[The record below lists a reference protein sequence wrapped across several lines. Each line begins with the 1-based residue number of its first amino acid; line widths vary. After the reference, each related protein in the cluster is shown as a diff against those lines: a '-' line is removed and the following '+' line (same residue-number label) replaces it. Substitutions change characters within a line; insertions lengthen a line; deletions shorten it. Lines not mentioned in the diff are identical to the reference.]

1 MCNGQQL
8 AAKITLKNQQAL
20 IKRNDIMKIAIFGAG
35 STGCYLAGQLCLSG
49 FDVSLICRPIIKQTI
64 LANNGITMSDY
75 QGFLATVMP
84 QKMITDIEQTPTAYA
99 AFDVVF
105 VTLKCHQ
112 VSSIANTLI
121 EITHNNSSIIFMQNG
136 LGSFD
141 TIKDTLKHCNLLQGI
156 TPFNVLQQ
164 TGGRFHKGTEGVFTL
179 QQNEHT
185 QTIQTAMQAQGF
197 GCDLHPDMA
206 PVIYGKLLLNLNN
219 ALNAIT
225 DLPIKQQLSQRESR
239 RQLAG
244 AMTEWLNVCQAAN
257 IALHQY
263 TKVKPKWLPLILSL
277 PNVLFTLLA
286 KQMLDIDPQAR
297 SSMWEDIQAK
307 RKTEIEYINGAVVRL
322 GKQYGVNTPINRAIV
337 AQIHKL
343 EQFV

>member
-1 MCNGQQL
+1 M
-8 AAKITLKNQQAL
+8 
-20 IKRNDIMKIAIFGAG
+20 RIAIFGAG

-49 FDVSLICRPIIKQTI
+49 LNVSLICRPAIKQTLI
-64 LANNGITMSDY
+64 ENNGITLSDY
-75 QGFLATVMP
+75 QGFLQTVMP
-84 QKMITDIEQTPTAYA
+84 QALITDIEQAPTAYDT
-99 AFDVVF
+99 FDVVF

-121 EITHNNSSIIFMQNG
+121 AITHSNSSIIFMQNG

-141 TIKDTLKHCNLLQGI
+141 TITDTLSHCHLLQGI

-164 TGGRFHKGTEGVFTL
+164 PHGRFHKGTEGVFTL
-179 QQNEHT
+179 QKNEHT
-185 QTIQTAMQAQGF
+185 KVIQIAMLAQDF
-197 GCDLHPDMA
+197 GCNLYQNMA
-206 PVIYGKLLLNLNN
+206 PAIYGKLLLNLNN

-225 DLPIKQQLSQRESR
+225 GLPIKQQLSQRDCR
-239 RQLAG
+239 RQLAA

-257 IALHQY
+257 IELHQY
-263 TKVKPKWLPLILSL
+263 TKVKPKWLPVILSL
-277 PNVLFTLLA
+277 PNMLFNLLA

-322 GKQYGVNTPINRAIV
+322 GEKYGIKTPVNSAIV
-337 AQIHKL
+337 TSIHQL
-343 EQFV
+343 EQSR

>member
-1 MCNGQQL
+1 M
-8 AAKITLKNQQAL
+8 
-20 IKRNDIMKIAIFGAG
+20 RIAIFGAG

-49 FDVSLICRPIIKQTI
+49 LDVSLICRPSIKQT
-64 LANNGITMSDY
+64 LVENNGITLSDY
-75 QGFLATVMP
+75 QGFLQTVMP
-84 QKMITDIEQTPTAYA
+84 QTLITDIEQAPTAYA

-121 EITHNNSSIIFMQNG
+121 TITHSNSSIIFMQNG

-141 TIKDTLKHCNLLQGI
+141 TITDVLSHCNLLQGI

-164 TGGRFHKGTEGVFTL
+164 PNGRFHKGTEGAFTL
-179 QQNEHT
+179 QKNDHT
-185 QTIQTAMQAQGF
+185 KVIQIAMLAQEF
-197 GCDLHPDMA
+197 GCSLHQDMA
-206 PVIYGKLLLNLNN
+206 PIIYGKLLLNLNN

-225 DLPIKQQLSQRESR
+225 GLPIKQQLSQRDCR
-239 RQLAG
+239 RQLAA

-257 IALHQY
+257 IELHQY
-263 TKVKPKWLPLILSL
+263 TKVTPKWLPVILSL
-277 PNVLFTLLA
+277 PNMLFTLLA

-322 GKQYGVNTPINRAIV
+322 GEKYGVKTPVNSAIV
-337 AQIHKL
+337 AQIHQL
-343 EQFV
+343 EQSL

>member
-1 MCNGQQL
+1 M
-8 AAKITLKNQQAL
+8 
-20 IKRNDIMKIAIFGAG
+20 RIAIYGAG

-49 FDVSLICRPIIKQTI
+49 FDVSLICRPAIKQKIITH
-64 LANNGITMSDY
+64 NGITLSDY
-75 QGFLATVMP
+75 QGFLHTVMP
-84 QKMITDIEQTPTAYA
+84 PAMITDIEQAPSAYTP
-99 AFDVVF
+99 FDVVF

-112 VSSIANTLI
+112 VSSIRDSLI
-121 EITHNNSSIIFMQNG
+121 AITHSNSNSSIVFMQNG

-141 TIKDTLKHCNLLQGI
+141 SINESISHCTRLQGI

-164 TGGRFHKGTEGVFTL
+164 PNGRFHKGTEGVFTL

-197 GCDLHPDMA
+197 GCDLHQDMA

-225 DLPIKQQLSQRESR
+225 DLPIKQQLSQRDSR

-244 AMTEWLNVCQAAN
+244 AMTEWLSVCQAAN
-257 IALHQY
+257 ITIHQY
-263 TKVKPKWLPLILSL
+263 TKVKPKWLPVILSL
-277 PNVLFTLLA
+277 PNVLFTILA
-286 KQMLDIDPQAR
+286 KQMLDIDPHAR

-307 RKTEIEYINGAVVRL
+307 RKTEIEYLNGAVVRL
-322 GKQYGVNTPINRAIV
+322 GKKYGIDTPVNSTIV
-337 AQIHKL
+337 EKIHQR
-343 EQFV
+343 EQQL